1 MSEMSS
7 GTNVF
12 ARPWA
17 RVVAVSIVVSIC
29 IQTLSILVQRIA
41 VSEYLI
47 CNLQF
52 APDFIKQTDYCT
64 THFSRKRYVGTTEL
78 GYFVDPLSVK
88 PWYFRDSFKEVER
101 AVAPTIQASVVQWD
115 WENEKEAF
123 AALKAAVQ
131 SRTQGNMEKAE
142 LIIQHALA
150 LAPHHPDILTE
161 YGLVVE
167 MGRKN
172 IVQAE
177 ELYSRAL
184 SYNPQ
189 HPEALVRRARTLPI
203 VEEIDKKMLRKL
215 HKKRLYFLRIPK
227 TNTALRRALRESYF
241 LHIYHTVAIE
251 GNTMSLGQTRSILE
265 TRMAVAGKSIMEH
278 NEILGMDAA
287 LRFINQSVAY
297 VSYFTLQDIMDIHSR
312 VLSFVDPDAA
322 GVFRKTQVFVG
333 SFTPISA
340 NMVPG
345 EMEEMVKW
353 LNEDESLLLDPIER
367 AAIAHYKLVS
377 IHPFVDGNGRTAR
390 LLMNLILMQSG
401 FPPVIIPVEAR
412 SEYYDTLDTA
422 NHGNLRPFIR
432 FIARQTDA
440 TLQLYINS
448 ATTCDY
454 REESGEC
461 AVSSA
466 PEISTQQDQAD
477 P

>member
-7 GTNVF
+7 GFNIF
-12 ARPWA
+12 ARPWT
-17 RVVAVSIVVSIC
+17 RVVAVSIGVSIC
-29 IQTLSILVQRIA
+29 IQTLSIVVKQN
-41 VSEYLI
+41 VVPQYLI
-47 CNLQF
+47 CNLRF
-52 APDFIKQTDYCT
+52 APEFIKQTDYCS
-64 THFSRKRYVGTTEL
+64 THFSRRRYVSTTEL
-78 GYFVDPLSVK
+78 GYFVDPLSVE
-88 PWYFRDSFKEVER
+88 PWYIRDDFEDAER
-101 AVAPTIQASVVQWD
+101 AVAPAIPASVVHWG
-115 WENEKEAF
+115 WETEKEAF

-172 IVQAE
+172 LVQAE

-184 SYNPQ
+184 SYNPH
-189 HPEALVRRARTLPI
+189 HPEARRAKTLPI
-203 VEEIDKKMLRKL
+203 VEEIDKEMLRKL
-215 HKKRLYFLRIPK
+215 HEKRAYFLRIPK
-227 TNTALRRALRESYF
+227 TNVALRRAMRESYF

-278 NEILGMDAA
+278 NEILGMDSA
-287 LRFINQSVAY
+287 LRFINQSIAY
-297 VSYFTLQDIMDIHSR
+297 MSYFTLQDILDIHSH
-312 VLSFVDPDAA
+312 VLGFVDPDAA

-340 NMVPG
+340 NMIPG

-353 LNEDESLLLDPIER
+353 LNDDDSLLLDPIER

-377 IHPFVDGNGRTAR
+377 IHPFIDGNGRTAR

-412 SEYYDTLDTA
+412 SDYYDTLNAA

-432 FIARQTDA
+432 FIAHQADT

-454 REESGEC
+454 REGSNEC
-461 AVSSA
+461 STLVA
-466 PEISTQQDQAD
+466 PKISTQQNQK
-477 P
+477 

>member
-7 GTNVF
+7 GTRILVP
-12 ARPWA
+12 PWA
-17 RVVAVSIVVSIC
+17 RVVVLSIIVSIC
-29 IQTLSILVQRIA
+29 MQTLWHLVQQM
-41 VSEYLI
+41 VSQYLI

-52 APDFIKQTDYCT
+52 VPEFIKQGDYCSAY
-64 THFSRKRYVGTTEL
+64 FSRKRYVGTTEL
-78 GYFVDPLSVK
+78 GYFVDPLSVE
-88 PWYFRDSFKEVER
+88 PWYFKDGIKKTER
-101 AVAPTIQASVVQWD
+101 AVAPTIQATVVQWG
-115 WENEKEAF
+115 WETEKEAF

-131 SRTQGNMEKAE
+131 SRTQGNMAKAE

-161 YGLVVE
+161 YGVVVE

-172 IVQAE
+172 LVQAE

-184 SYNPQ
+184 SYNPH
-189 HPEALVRRARTLPI
+189 HPEALV
-203 VEEIDKKMLRKL
+203 
-215 HKKRLYFLRIPK
+215 
-227 TNTALRRALRESYF
+227 
-241 LHIYHTVAIE
+241 
-251 GNTMSLGQTRSILE
+251 SILE

-278 NEILGMDAA
+278 NEILGMDSA

-297 VSYFTLQDIMDIHSR
+297 VSYFTLQDILDIHSR
-312 VLSFVDPDAA
+312 VLGFVDPDAA

-340 NMVPG
+340 SMISG

-353 LNEDESLLLDPIER
+353 LNDDDSMLLDPIER

-377 IHPFVDGNGRTAR
+377 IHPFIDGNGRTAR
-390 LLMNLILMQSG
+390 LLMNLILMRSG
-401 FPPVIIPVEAR
+401 FPPVIIPVEDR
-412 SEYYDTLDTA
+412 SDYYDTLIAA

-454 REESGEC
+454 REGSDKC
-461 AVSSA
+461 NIATA
-466 PEISTQQDQAD
+466 PKISTEQDHSF

>member
-1 MSEMSS
+1 MSS

-12 ARPWA
+12 SKPWV
-17 RVVAVSIVVSIC
+17 RVVALSIVVSIC
-29 IQTLSILVQRIA
+29 IQTLPILVQRI
-41 VSEYLI
+41 VISQYLI

-52 APDFIKQTDYCT
+52 SPEFIKQADYCSA
-64 THFSRKRYVGTTEL
+64 HFSRKRYVGTTEL
-78 GYFVDPLSVK
+78 GYFVDPLSVE
-88 PWYFRDSFKEVER
+88 PRYFEEVER
-101 AVAPTIQASVVQWD
+101 AVAGTIQANVIQWG
-115 WENEKEAF
+115 WETEKEAF
-123 AALKAAVQ
+123 AALKAAIQ

-172 IVQAE
+172 VVEAE

-184 SYNPQ
+184 SYNPH
-189 HPEALVRRARTLPI
+189 HPEALIRRARTLPI
-203 VEEIDKKMLRKL
+203 VEEIDREMLKKL
-215 HKKRLYFLRIPK
+215 HEKRSYFSRIPK
-227 TNTALRRALRESYF
+227 TNMALRKAMKESYF

-287 LRFINQSVAY
+287 LKFINQSVAY
-297 VSYFTLQDIMDIHSR
+297 VSYFTLQDILDIHSH
-312 VLSFVDPDAA
+312 VLGFVDPEVA
-322 GVFRKTQVFVG
+322 GVFRKSQVFVS
-333 SFTPISA
+333 SFTPVPA

-353 LNEDESLLLDPIER
+353 LNEEDSLLLDPIER

-377 IHPFVDGNGRTAR
+377 IHPFIDGNGRTAR

-412 SEYYDTLDTA
+412 SDYYDTLNAA
-422 NHGNLRPFIR
+422 NRGNLRPFIR

-461 AVSSA
+461 S
-466 PEISTQQDQAD
+466 ISTAPKISAQQEETW
-477 P
+477 

>member
-1 MSEMSS
+1 MSKMSS
-7 GTNVF
+7 GTNIF
-12 ARPWA
+12 TQSWM
-17 RVVAVSIVVSIC
+17 RVVALSIAVSVCIQALSILAQRIVVS
-29 IQTLSILVQRIA
+29 Q
-41 VSEYLI
+41 YLI

-52 APDFIKQTDYCT
+52 APEFIKQAGYCSA
-64 THFSRKRYVGTTEL
+64 HFPRKRYIGTTEL
-78 GYFVDPLSVK
+78 GYFVDPLSVE
-88 PWYFRDSFKEVER
+88 PWYFRDDFKEVEK
-101 AVAPTIQASVVQWD
+101 AMAPTIQENAVQWG
-115 WENEKEAF
+115 WETEKEAF

-131 SRTQGNMEKAE
+131 SRTQGNMAKAE

-172 IVQAE
+172 VVEAE

-184 SYNPQ
+184 SYNPH
-189 HPEALVRRARTLPI
+189 HPEALIRRARTLPI
-203 VEEIDKKMLRKL
+203 VEEIDKEMLKKL
-215 HKKRLYFLRIPK
+215 HEKRSYFSRIPK
-227 TNTALRRALRESYF
+227 TNTALRKAMKESYF
-241 LHIYHTVAIE
+241 LHIYHTVALE

-278 NEILGMDAA
+278 NEILGMDSA
-287 LRFINQSVAY
+287 LRFINQSVAHI
-297 VSYFTLQDIMDIHSR
+297 SYFTLQDILDIHSR
-312 VLSFVDPDAA
+312 VLGFVDPEAA

-340 NMVPG
+340 NMVAG

-377 IHPFVDGNGRTAR
+377 IHPFIDGNGRTAR
-390 LLMNLILMQSG
+390 LVMNLILMQSG

-412 SEYYDTLDTA
+412 ADYYDTLNAA
-422 NHGNLRPFIR
+422 NRGNLRPFIR

-448 ATTCDY
+448 VTTCDY
-454 REESGEC
+454 REGSDEC
-461 AVSSA
+461 SISTA
-466 PEISTQQDQAD
+466 PEISTQQAGSW
-477 P
+477 

>member
-7 GTNVF
+7 GIRIF

-17 RVVAVSIVVSIC
+17 RVVALSIIISFF
-29 IQTLSILVQRIA
+29 IQTLWLLVQQI
-41 VSEYLI
+41 VISQLI

-52 APDFIKQTDYCT
+52 TPEFIKQGDYCSAY
-64 THFSRKRYVGTTEL
+64 FSRKRYVGTTEL
-78 GYFVDPLSVK
+78 GYFVDPLSVE
-88 PWYFRDSFKEVER
+88 PWYFRDVFKETER
-101 AVAPTIQASVVQWD
+101 AVAPTIQASVVQWG
-115 WENEKEAF
+115 WETEKEAF

-131 SRTQGNMEKAE
+131 SRTQGNMAKAE

-161 YGLVVE
+161 YGVVVE

-172 IVQAE
+172 LVQAE

-184 SYNPQ
+184 SYNPH
-189 HPEALVRRARTLPI
+189 HPEALIRRAKTLPI
-203 VEEIDKKMLRKL
+203 VEEIDKEMLKKL
-215 HKKRLYFLRIPK
+215 HEKRLYFLRIPK
-227 TNTALRRALRESYF
+227 TNTALRRAMRESYF

-278 NEILGMDAA
+278 NEILGMDSA
-287 LRFINQSVAY
+287 LRFINQSVVY
-297 VSYFTLQDIMDIHSR
+297 VSYFTLQDILDIHSR
-312 VLSFVDPDAA
+312 VLGFVDPDAA

-333 SFTPISA
+333 SFTPIPA
-340 NMVPG
+340 NLIPG

-353 LNEDESLLLDPIER
+353 LNDDDSMLLDPIER

-377 IHPFVDGNGRTAR
+377 IHPFIDGNGRTAR

-401 FPPVIIPVEAR
+401 FPPVIIPVEDR
-412 SEYYDTLDTA
+412 SDYYDTLTA
-422 NHGNLRPFIR
+422 ANRGNLRPFIR

-440 TLQLYINS
+440 TLQMYINS

-454 REESGEC
+454 REGSGKC
-461 AVSSA
+461 SVSAA
-466 PEISTQQDQAD
+466 PKISTQQDESV